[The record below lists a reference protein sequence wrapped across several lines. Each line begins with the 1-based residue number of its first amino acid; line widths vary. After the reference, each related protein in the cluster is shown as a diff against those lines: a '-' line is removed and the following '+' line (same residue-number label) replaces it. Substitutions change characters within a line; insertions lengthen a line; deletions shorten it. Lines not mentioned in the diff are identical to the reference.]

1 MNIKKLS
8 LAAAVS
14 ALTFTTATNAVLGPI
29 PIYLNTEYRTTNP
42 VIGSIASTIKLDKE
56 QISATGAKTFL
67 QLLAA
72 IPSLNLEAAQGNTAA
87 VRIRG
92 NDARHTL
99 LLVDGVK
106 VDQFGQPNLDVIP
119 FDQIQRIEI
128 SKGPFSSLYGSGAIG
143 GVVHVFTNQENTS
156 VETTTVTA
164 SYGTNNTK
172 KISLSS
178 SVNEDGNYLNYNF
191 SDYHTD
197 GIDAKND
204 GDLDSIDRTT
214 GSLNV
219 GIKLS
224 DLTNV
229 KFGISTTDAV
239 VLFDSGTSNK
249 NLDQTTLEV
258 NHRFS
263 ESINSK
269 LSYGENEQTLYGSNY
284 KTTDTTILNDIKL
297 SNGLIVAGLT
307 KNNDKNLT
315 TGTHNSNIDVF
326 GQWQGNFNENELSL
340 GLRHTDHD
348 RFSTHDTYNIN
359 WAKNINNNLRVN
371 ASYGK
376 ATKLP
381 SLSKTDTNI
390 KDATSTHLAGNNT
403 GLKPEKSTNFE
414 LGIEKQY
421 AWGSISAKV
430 YKNKVDNFFKYNNES
445 CVTGEYNASPYW
457 PNVGWDLPASCSD
470 GSLIAPAYYSNDG
483 KYNIK
488 GVDLALNNSIKDWD
502 INSEYS
508 YNKAIKT
515 GTNYQRGRV
524 PQHSLS
530 ITGVKQEGKFTHRV
544 NSISKSSAWDT
555 NSGSDKLAQ
564 YTLINLSTSYAYR
577 KDVDLSLQVNNATDK
592 KYEVAKG
599 YNQLGRTITLSVT
612 HNF

>member
-1 MNIKKLS
+1 MDIKQLS

-29 PIYLNTEYRTTNP
+29 PIYLNTEYRTNSP
-42 VIGSIASTIKLDKE
+42 IIGSIASTIKLNKE
-56 QISATGAKTFL
+56 QIDATGAKTFL
-67 QLLAA
+67 QLLAS
-72 IPSLNLEAAQGNTAA
+72 IPSLNLEAAQGNIAA

-106 VDQFGQPNLDVIP
+106 VDQFGQPNFDVIS
-119 FDQIQRIEI
+119 FDQIQRLEI

-143 GVVHVFTNQENTS
+143 GVVHVFTNQEITS
-156 VETTTVTA
+156 EEATTVSA

-178 SVNEDGNYLNYNF
+178 SFNEDGNYVNYNF

-197 GIDAKND
+197 GIDVKNN
-204 GDLDSIDRTT
+204 GDLDYIDRTT
-214 GSLNV
+214 GSLNIGV
-219 GIKLS
+219 KLS

-229 KFGISTTDAV
+229 KFGISATDAV
-239 VLFDSGTSNK
+239 VLFDNGTSNK
-249 NLDQTTLEV
+249 NLDQVTFEV
-258 NHRFS
+258 NHHFS
-263 ESINSK
+263 ENVNSK
-269 LSYGENEQTLYGSNY
+269 FSYGENEQMLYGTNY

-315 TGTHNSNIDVF
+315 TGTHNTNIDVF
-326 GQWQGNFNENELSL
+326 GQWQGSFDENELSL

-421 AWGSISAKV
+421 TWGSISAKV
-430 YKNKVDNFFKYNNES
+430 YKNNIDDFFKYNYER
-445 CVTGEYNASPYW
+445 CLTGVLTPANYDNW
-457 PNVGWDLPASCSD
+457 PTIVPAVCSD
-470 GSLIAPAYYSNDG
+470 QSLIAPAYYSNDG

-488 GVDLALNNSIKDWD
+488 GIDLALNNSIKDWD

-508 YNKAIKT
+508 YNKAIKS

-555 NSGSDKLAQ
+555 NSGSDKLAK
-564 YTLINLSTSYAYR
+564 YTLINLSTSYTYK

>member
-1 MNIKKLS
+1 MNIKQLS

-29 PIYLNTEYRTTNP
+29 PIYLNTEYRTNSP
-42 VIGSIASTIKLDKE
+42 IIGSIASTIKLNKE
-56 QISATGAKTFL
+56 QIDATGAKTFL
-67 QLLAA
+67 QLLAS
-72 IPSLNLEAAQGNTAA
+72 IPSLNLEAAQGNIAA

-106 VDQFGQPNLDVIP
+106 VDQFGQPNFDVIS
-119 FDQIQRIEI
+119 FDQIQRLEI

-143 GVVHVFTNQENTS
+143 GVVHVFTNQEITS
-156 VETTTVTA
+156 EEATTVSA

-178 SVNEDGNYLNYNF
+178 SFNEDGNYVNYNF

-197 GIDAKND
+197 GIDVKNN
-204 GDLDSIDRTT
+204 GDLDYIDRTT
-214 GSLNV
+214 GSLNIGV
-219 GIKLS
+219 KLS

-229 KFGISTTDAV
+229 KFGISATDAV
-239 VLFDSGTSNK
+239 VLFDNGTSNK
-249 NLDQTTLEV
+249 NLDQVTFEV
-258 NHRFS
+258 NHHFS
-263 ESINSK
+263 ENVNSK
-269 LSYGENEQTLYGSNY
+269 FSYGENEQMLYGTNY

-315 TGTHNSNIDVF
+315 TGTHNTNIDVF
-326 GQWQGNFNENELSL
+326 GQWQGSFDENELSL

-421 AWGSISAKV
+421 TWGSISAKV
-430 YKNKVDNFFKYNNES
+430 YKNNIDDFFKYNYER
-445 CVTGEYNASPYW
+445 CLTGVLTPANYDNW
-457 PNVGWDLPASCSD
+457 PTIVPAVCSD
-470 GSLIAPAYYSNDG
+470 QSLIAPAYYSNDG

-488 GVDLALNNSIKDWD
+488 GIDLALNNSIKDWD

-508 YNKAIKT
+508 YNKAIKS

-555 NSGSDKLAQ
+555 NSGSDKLAK
-564 YTLINLSTSYAYR
+564 YTLINLSTSYTYK